1 MSSTHGR
8 GLLHLAAAVDQ
19 PRAGRPTLFD
29 ADPYVEAARL
39 AESGGL
45 DFVTLGDSFASP
57 GPDALG
63 VLARVA
69 PATARIG
76 LVATVATVATA
87 HTEPCHVPAALATLD
102 RVSDGRAGWQ
112 FDLSATEAEP
122 RLFGRRR
129 AVADDEERRQT
140 GEDADVA
147 ARLGD
152 GGESGAELRSD
163 GLWGDGRR
171 AAELRGAGLRA
182 AELRG
187 DGLRG
192 DGPRAAGLRGDGLR
206 GDGRRAFELRDAGP
220 RDAELRDV
228 VAGGHAERGKP
239 YGVDDFEGTPF
250 SVKGPSGAPQP
261 PRGHPVRVV
270 DATAARAR
278 QLAAR
283 YADVVL
289 VRAVSAAQAGAVR
302 DELRV
307 AAKDLGRDPDEL
319 RVLASLVVDLG
330 GGEHAAEPGHGGGG
344 PRPSAHGPL
353 YRGGPVDLAELITAW
368 HTSGVVDGFHL
379 VPAEPRR
386 DLERL
391 VNGTVALLQH
401 RSLFR
406 TFYPGR
412 TLREHLGLARSAN
425 PYAGPVLTAG
435 DVS

>member
-1 MSSTHGR
+1 MTSTHGR

-19 PRAGRPTLFD
+19 PVAGQQALFD
-29 ADPYVEAARL
+29 ADLYVESARL

-45 DFVTLGDSFASP
+45 DFVTLGDSFARP
-57 GPDALG
+57 GPDVLG

-69 PATARIG
+69 PATERIG
-76 LVATVATVATA
+76 LVPTVTTT
-87 HTEPCHVPAALATLD
+87 HTEPFHVQAAVATLD
-102 RVSDGRAGWQ
+102 WVSGGRAGWQ
-112 FDLSATEAEP
+112 LDVSATEAEA

-129 AVADDEERRQT
+129 AVPGDELWQEA
-140 GEDADVA
+140 GEVADVA
-147 ARLGD
+147 ARLWD
-152 GGESGAELRSD
+152 SREDDAESREA
-163 GLWGDGRR
+163 
-171 AAELRGAGLRA
+171 
-182 AELRG
+182 
-187 DGLRG
+187 
-192 DGPRAAGLRGDGLR
+192 AAGRH
-206 GDGRRAFELRDAGP
+206 AG
-220 RDAELRDV
+220 
-228 VAGGHAERGKP
+228 RGKLHH
-239 YGVDDFEGTPF
+239 VDFEGAAF
-250 SVKGPSGAPQP
+250 SVKGPSTVPRPPQ
-261 PRGHPVRVV
+261 GHPVRVV
-270 DATAARAR
+270 DATEGQAR
-278 QLAAR
+278 QTAAR

-344 PRPSAHGPL
+344 PRPSVHGPL

-412 TLREHLGLARSAN
+412 TLREHLGLARPAN
-425 PYAGPVLTAG
+425 QYAGPVVTARG
-435 DVS
+435 AS